1 MPLIIT
7 DPSTL
12 NKRRQRVQKIF
23 EPLAKTNRVDVF
35 FHSGANKAVIG
46 LGLDTY
52 GSDLRRARYPSR
64 YDRIY
69 VNYFE
74 IWIAQEAGET
84 FFLEKSCMHLDTPY
98 PDGTGDEEV
107 LALHCDPSLDGKDPE
122 SIFKRGPHLLLSG
135 NRRDIKK
142 SHIALCLTN
151 LESSISS
158 IDSLSTAL
166 DKSVSMIDS
175 ELLPRLS

>member
-1 MPLIIT
+1 MSLIIT
-7 DPSTL
+7 DPYTL

-23 EPLAKTNRVDVF
+23 KPLAKTNRVDVF

-46 LGLDTY
+46 LGRDIY
-52 GSDLRRARYPSR
+52 GSDLRRARHPSR
-64 YDRIY
+64 YDSIY

-98 PDGTGDEEV
+98 PDGTGDEKV
-107 LALHCDPSLDGKDPE
+107 SALHCDPSLNGKDSG
-122 SIFKRGPHLLLSG
+122 SIFKHGPHLHISG
-135 NRRDIKK
+135 NKRDIKK
-142 SHIALCLTN
+142 SHISLFLTN
-151 LESSISS
+151 FDTSTSS
-158 IDSLSTAL
+158 IDTLSTAL
-166 DKSVSMIDS
+166 DKIVSMINS